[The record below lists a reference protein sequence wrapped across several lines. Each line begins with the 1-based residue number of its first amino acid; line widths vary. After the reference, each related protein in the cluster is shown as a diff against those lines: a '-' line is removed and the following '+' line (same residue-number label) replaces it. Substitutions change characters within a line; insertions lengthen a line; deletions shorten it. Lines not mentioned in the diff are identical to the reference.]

1 MKRVYIILIIL
12 CIGLYTHAQK
22 ETKSDFI
29 KKNYIKSEHY
39 IPMRDGV
46 KLFTTIYEPV
56 DKSKKHPVIITRT
69 PYSLSPYGKDKY
81 PGSLVPSM
89 LFAKEGY
96 IIVYQDVRGRW
107 MSEGE
112 FVDVRPN
119 IPDKKGKNDIDES
132 SDTWDT
138 VEWLMK
144 NLTSHN
150 GNVGIYGISY
160 PGFYASASLPGAHPA
175 VKAVS
180 PQAPVTDWFIGD
192 DWHHNG
198 AFMLTDAFM
207 FYRAFGKPRPEPIT
221 PDKGPTS
228 FIFPTQDNYK
238 FFLEMGPL
246 KNAKL
251 KYFGD
256 TLKFWN
262 DLMKHGTYD
271 DFWKAR
277 NIRPHLKNI
286 KPATLVVGGFFDAE
300 DCWGALHT
308 YEALEKQNTGNDN
321 FLTMGPWYHGA
332 WSGGTGGWYGD
343 ASEIFCDIN
352 PEMNSAT
359 WYQENVEFPFF
370 EKYLNNK
377 SASLPAEAII
387 FETGSDTWRKFETWP
402 PAKSSARVL
411 YLQKDGLLSFA
422 APEEQEGYDEFVSDP
437 AKPVPY
443 DDGIH
448 LQRTREYMRNDQR
461 FVSRR
466 PDVMVYQTALLEED
480 IVLAGPVIADLMV
493 STTGTDADWV
503 VKLIDV
509 FPDDYREPAVG
520 MESCKLDGYQM
531 LVRGEVM
538 RGKFRNS
545 FEKPEPFIPGTPTRV
560 KYPLPDV
567 AHCFRK
573 GHRIM
578 IQIQSSWFP
587 LVDRNPQT
595 FVDIYQAD
603 EKDFQKATHRIYHDK
618 NKISSVIV
626 YELK

>member
-1 MKRVYIILIIL
+1 MKKTIFILIL
-12 CIGLYTHAQK
+12 GIGLSSYAQK
-22 ETKSDFI
+22 DEKAAYISQ
-29 KKNYIKSEHY
+29 NYIKTEHY
-39 IPMRDGV
+39 IAMRDGV
-46 KLFTTIYEPV
+46 KLFTTIYEPA

-69 PYSLSPYGKDKY
+69 PYSLSPYGEDKY
-81 PGSLVPSM
+81 HRSLIPSM
-89 LFAKEGY
+89 LFVKEGY

-112 FVDVRPN
+112 FVDIRPHN
-119 IPDKKGKNDIDES
+119 PEKKGKRDIDES
-132 SDTWDT
+132 SDTYDT

-198 AFMLTDAFM
+198 AFMMMDAFN
-207 FYRAFGKPRPEPIT
+207 FYSSFGKPRPEPIT
-221 PDKGPTS
+221 PDKGPKP
-228 FIFPTQDNYK
+228 FKYYTQDNYK
-238 FFLEMGPL
+238 FFLELGPV
-246 KNAKL
+246 KNVQL

-262 DLMKHGTYD
+262 DVMRHGNYD

-277 NIRPHLKNI
+277 NIRTHLKDI

-308 YEALEKQNTGNDN
+308 YEALEKQNTGNHN
-321 FLTMGPWYHGA
+321 YLVMGPWYHGG
-332 WSGGTGGWYGD
+332 WSGGTGGWYGE
-343 ASEIFCDIN
+343 ASEIMCDIK
-352 PEMNSAT
+352 PEKNTAT

-377 SASLPAEAII
+377 SVSAPSEAFI
-387 FETGSDTWRKFETWP
+387 FETGSDTWRKFERWP
-402 PAKSSARVL
+402 PEKSTEKIL
-411 YLQKDGLLSFA
+411 YLQKDGLLSFTA
-422 APEEQEGYDEFVSDP
+422 SREQDSYDEYVSDP
-437 AKPVPY
+437 SKPVPY

-448 LQRTREYMRNDQR
+448 LSRTQEYMKNDQR
-461 FVSRR
+461 FASRR
-466 PDVMVYQTALLEED
+466 PDVMVYQTEPLED
-480 IVLAGPVIADLMV
+480 DVVLAGPVIADLMV

-509 FPDDYREPAVG
+509 YPDNYSNQADDKV
-520 MESCKLDGYQM
+520 SCKLDGYQM

-545 FEKPEPFIPGTPTRV
+545 FEKPEPFVPETPAKV
-560 KYPLPDV
+560 KYALPDV

-578 IQIQSSWFP
+578 IQVQSSWFP
-587 LVDRNPQT
+587 LVDRNPQK

-618 NKISSVIV
+618 TNISSIIINVI
-626 YELK
+626 E

>member
-1 MKRVYIILIIL
+1 MKKIILLTFLTVSL
-12 CIGLYTHAQK
+12 CAYGQREEKA
-22 ETKSDFI
+22 DFI
-29 KKNYIKSEHY
+29 RKNYIKTEY
-39 IPMRDGV
+39 QIPMRDGV
-46 KLFTTIYEPV
+46 KLFTTVYEPV
-56 DKSKKHPVIITRT
+56 DKTKKHPILITRT
-69 PYSLSPYGKDKY
+69 PYSLSPYGENKY
-81 PGSLVPSM
+81 VRGLVPSM
-89 LFAKEGY
+89 LFTKEAY

-112 FVDVRPN
+112 FMDIRPHN
-119 IPDKKGKNDIDES
+119 PEKKGKKDIDES
-132 SDTWDT
+132 SDTYDT
-138 VEWLMK
+138 VEWLLK
-144 NLTSHN
+144 NLDSHN

-192 DWHHNG
+192 DFHHNG
-198 AFMLTDAFM
+198 AFMLLDAFT
-207 FYRAFGKPRPEPIT
+207 FYSSFGVPRPKPIT
-221 PDKGPTS
+221 PDKGPKP
-228 FIFPTQDNYK
+228 FKYYTQDNYK
-238 FFLEMGPL
+238 FFLELGPL
-246 KNAKL
+246 KNVQL

-256 TLKFWN
+256 SMKFWN
-262 DLMKHGTYD
+262 ELMKHGNYD
-271 DFWKAR
+271 EFWKAR
-277 NIRPHLKNI
+277 NIRTHLKDI

-308 YEALEKQNTGNDN
+308 YDALEKQNTGNDN
-321 FLTMGPWYHGA
+321 FLTMGPWYHGG
-332 WSGGTGGWYGD
+332 WSGGTGGWYGE
-343 ASEIFCDIN
+343 AEEIFCDIN
-352 PEMNSAT
+352 PEKNSAT

-377 SASLPAEAII
+377 PVTVPSEAII

-402 PAKSSARVL
+402 PAKSSAKVL
-411 YLQKDGLLSFA
+411 YFQKNGILSFS
-422 APEEQEGYDEFVSDP
+422 PPKDQESYDEYVSDP
-437 AKPVPY
+437 SKPVPY
-443 DDGIH
+443 DDGVH

-466 PDVMVYQTALLEED
+466 PDVMVYQTAILEED

-509 FPDDYREPAVG
+509 YRDDYEEPSN
-520 MESCKLDGYQM
+520 ESCILDGYQM

-545 FEKPEPFIPGTPTRV
+545 FEKPEPFIPGAPTRV

-578 IQIQSSWFP
+578 IQVQSSWFP
-587 LVDRNPQT
+587 LVDMNPQK

-618 NKISSVIV
+618 NNVSSVTV